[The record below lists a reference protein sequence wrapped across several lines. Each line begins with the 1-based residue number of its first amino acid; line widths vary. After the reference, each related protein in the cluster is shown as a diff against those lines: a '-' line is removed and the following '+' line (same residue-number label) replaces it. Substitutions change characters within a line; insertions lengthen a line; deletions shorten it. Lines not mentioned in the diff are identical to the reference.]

1 MSHDVINSPSH
12 YAEGRKYEPIAV
24 IEDWSLGY
32 HLGNALKYISRAGR
46 KDDVLQDLRKAAW
59 YVNREIERLEGAEAP
74 AKEEVTFLTEDLYDT
89 KYVWLTL
96 VVTSGIPPC
105 PIELPADCI
114 QAAQPVDLFG
124 ASGEDTIV
132 LTEDVVPM
140 LKKLLLVS
148 LQGFTPTPS
157 TDKLNPHFSTS

>member
-24 IEDWSLGY
+24 IEDWALGY

-74 AKEEVTFLTEDLYDT
+74 AKEEVTFLTEDLYDQ
-89 KYVWLTL
+89 VCLADACGNLWDPAL
-96 VVTSGIPPC
+96 G
-105 PIELPADCI
+105 PIEPPEDCI
-114 QAAQPVDLFG
+114 QAAQPVEFPVTY
-124 ASGEDTIV
+124 GEDIIS
-132 LTEDVVPM
+132 LTEDVVPN
-140 LKKLLLVS
+140 VEETPI
-148 LQGFTPTPS
+148 GFSAGLYEDPF
-157 TDKLNPHFSTS
+157 H